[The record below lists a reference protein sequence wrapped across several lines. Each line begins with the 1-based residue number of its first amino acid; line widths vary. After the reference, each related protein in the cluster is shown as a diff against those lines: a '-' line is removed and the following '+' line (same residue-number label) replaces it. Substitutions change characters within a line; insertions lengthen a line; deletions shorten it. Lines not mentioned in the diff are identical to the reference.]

1 MSVLFWVVLA
11 IGLAVIEIL
20 SVTFFPIFFA
30 ASALLA
36 LGVYLADGPDW
47 LQWLVFGVG
56 GLVFSGAL
64 RPIAKR
70 QLEKGPTLKSN
81 IESMEGRKGVVQEPV
96 DGRANTGTVL
106 VGGAVWSAR
115 PAGDDFATIP
125 EGTDVEIHQVRGAT
139 LIVAPL
145 GATGVAE

>member
-1 MSVLFWVVLA
+1 MTVLFWVVLA
-11 IGLAVIEIL
+11 VGLAVIEIL

-36 LGVYLADGPDW
+36 LGVHVAGGDDW
-47 LQWLVFGVG
+47 MQWAVFGVG
-56 GLVFSGAL
+56 GLVFSAGL

-81 IESMEGRKGVVQEPV
+81 VESMEGRKGVVQDPI
-96 DGRANTGTVL
+96 DGRAGTGTVL
-106 VGGAVWSAR
+106 VQGQVWSAK
-115 PAGDDFATIP
+115 PAGDSFATIP
-125 EGTDVEIHQVRGAT
+125 EGTDVEIHEVKGAT

-145 GATGVAE
+145 SAAGVR